1 LSALFTAARY
11 DELIELVQSD
21 VLWSYQRCAVKALV
35 TRGRGAEAIAYAERC
50 RSPIASDHA
59 IDSLCEHIL
68 LT

>member
-1 LSALFTAARY
+1 
-11 DELIELVQSD
+11 
-21 VLWSYQRCAVKALV
+21 LWSYQRCAVKALA